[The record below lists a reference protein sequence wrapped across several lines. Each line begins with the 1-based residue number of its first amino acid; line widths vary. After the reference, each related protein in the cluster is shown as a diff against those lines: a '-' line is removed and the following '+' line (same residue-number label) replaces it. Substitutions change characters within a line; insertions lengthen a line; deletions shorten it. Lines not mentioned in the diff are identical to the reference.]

1 MDIMNDY
8 KTIKA
13 KHPDALFLFRVG
25 DFYETYAADAVVAAE
40 ILGITLT
47 RRRNSP
53 SDYIEMSGFP
63 HHALDIYL
71 PRLVRA
77 GKRVAICD
85 QLDEPQPLVKRSVTE
100 LVIPGDQLLRPSR
113 PAPRQLSLF

>member
-1 MDIMNDY
+1 MNDY

-13 KHPDALFLFRVG
+13 KFPDCVILCRVG
-25 DFYETYAADAVVAAE
+25 DFYEAYNEDAETAAKV
-40 ILGITLT
+40 LGIIVT
-47 RRRNSP
+47 RRDHVP
-53 SDYIEMSGFP
+53 MSGFP
-63 HHALDIYL
+63 HQALDTYL

-85 QLDEPQPLVKRSVTE
+85 QLEEPQPLVKRSVTE
-100 LVIPGDQLLRPSR
+100 LVIPGDQLLQPSR